1 MAWHV
6 ALAWTVV
13 GRCCLCGSIKI
24 WNLVPKLDIQP
35 VKRREPVLKKDWMDE
50 KWIRERKIYHC
61 VVSICRFFQAIFS
74 NTIDNTLNNFMS
86 GNNQDGKGKVEKP
99 LLMLKHICPWIQMDK
114 VPDLG
119 FQLEK
124 ATSFENTIRGLY
136 LSNTSVIQSAARA
149 CID

>member
-1 MAWHV
+1 M
-6 ALAWTVV
+6 L
-13 GRCCLCGSIKI
+13 
-24 WNLVPKLDIQP
+24 
-35 VKRREPVLKKDWMDE
+35 
-50 KWIRERKIYHC
+50 
-61 VVSICRFFQAIFS
+61 
-74 NTIDNTLNNFMS
+74 
-86 GNNQDGKGKVEKP
+86 GNNDRQDGKGKVEKP
-99 LLMLKHICPWIQMDK
+99 MLKHICPWIQMDK